1 MGHYNLVIGYDDAAQ
16 TFYTLD
22 SYKLALMDYEDR
34 QSAPNSEV
42 SYEDMSHFWRAFNNV
57 FIVVYPP
64 GYENDVNNALGTL
77 ADETA
82 SYQVAYERAL
92 ADTTT
97 YTEPQDLYFSWYNVG
112 TSLVKMQDYVNAA
125 AAYDKAFL
133 LFESIPEKS
142 RPYRMLWYQTGPY
155 YAYFYSARYQDLINL
170 ATTTIDAEAERVLEE
185 SFHWRAL
192 AEIQM
197 GEYSAAI
204 SDLRQALKAHPGF
217 APSYDYLVSLG
228 ETP

>member
-1 MGHYNLVIGYDDAAQ
+1 
-16 TFYTLD
+16 
-22 SYKLALMDYEDR
+22 
-34 QSAPNSEV
+34 
-42 SYEDMSHFWRAFNNV
+42 MSHFWRAFNNV